1 MGWGRRRL
9 HQRPG
14 LTIEFCLILLS
25 RGLNRPGVSHYNPQ
39 VEGFYCCRERLW
51 GVPGRPLMRVSA

>member
-9 HQRPG
+9 RQRPG

-25 RGLNRPGVSHYNPQ
+25 RGLNRPGVSHCNPQ
-39 VEGFYCCRERLW
+39 IEGF
-51 GVPGRPLMRVSA
+51 

>member
-9 HQRPG
+9 RQRPG

-25 RGLNRPGVSHYNPQ
+25 RGLNLPCVSHCDPQ
-39 VEGFYCCRERLW
+39 IEGF
-51 GVPGRPLMRVSA
+51 